1 MRIGTTLVVL
11 GVAVNPPAAAQHTRY
26 VRQLA
31 SEQRREFTP
40 SSLGVVVA
48 VSLSAV
54 GLGMAAYLVALPR

>member
-1 MRIGTTLVVL
+1 VRIGTTLVVL
-11 GVAVNPPAAAQHTRY
+11 GVAVNLLAAAQHTRY